1 MRQSPARRVTA
12 WQFTA
17 EIPSSPAE
25 RQPSAPTQQNR
36 SAPIERASQT
46 MIDGQVVSPDS
57 ASAPNRESRS
67 DVSASANLQPQPP
80 GTQLCS
86 PSQLGSENRRSGQF
100 QAATTRNANSVILLA
115 RGRQHAIGNG
125 FCSKHGCT
133 SLPANEP
140 AHRYQVS
147 PLILCGRLLPCR
159 MEIGRGLWND
169 KSGRRN

>member
-25 RQPSAPTQQNR
+25 RQPPVPSQLNG

-46 MIDGQVVSPDS
+46 MIDGQVVSPDF

-67 DVSASANLQPQPP
+67 DVSASANLQPQPR
-80 GTQLCS
+80 GTQLCPPCPPWQS
-86 PSQLGSENRRSGQF
+86 
-100 QAATTRNANSVILLA
+100 A
-115 RGRQHAIGNG
+115 RHRQW
-125 FCSKHGCT
+125 
-133 SLPANEP
+133 
-140 AHRYQVS
+140 
-147 PLILCGRLLPCR
+147 LLPKTR
-159 MEIGRGLWND
+159 LHLLTRQRTRPPLSGFAGDSVRQIVAVLDGDWPRAND